1 MFLLNVYLDG
11 QLTCGGIPLVGRV
24 TVGRNPD
31 NRVVLTDTS
40 VSRAHAAF
48 VVEKDGDRVRVLLHD
63 LGSTNGCEVNRN
75 VFRGKAVPVAP
86 GDDIRIGTYR
96 AELLRKA
103 PELAGLQEDGD
114 RTILYEGPPLPR
126 EPIPVE
132 RLKALYELATS
143 AGNLE
148 LDALIEAAAGTIV
161 SCLRFDVLCIVL
173 ETDGGSEVVRTWNAA
188 GPCDPGEVRVSKKL
202 LGKCLRENLAVLA
215 DKKPDPAE
223 WNGED
228 SGVWSSLSCALC
240 VPLVHGSWNLGA
252 IYLSS
257 DVSALM
263 YDRDDLEFVILVGHQ
278 VSSAY
283 LSRKA
288 LQDLRAEAQKLEAV
302 VGSLEEGVIVADKDF
317 VVLSANRAARRIL
330 RAEAIEGRSIE
341 DVLASFE
348 HSFERTATGA
358 RTRFRIVVPHR
369 PDAGAGSGG
378 CAAAGSGAVSAAGRA
393 AGGAARAGGPKG
405 EDARGGVTMPGRGL
419 AGGGTSVYAATVSEN
434 AGGGDAW
441 RFVICLHDESHIERN
456 ERLKS
461 VFVNRLAHKL
471 RTPLTVIAG
480 VNSLIS
486 QQAVEGMDPELRS
499 LLDESVRHA
508 EECSAIIERFVEYTS
523 LDIARGAT
531 SRERA
536 SVGALIA
543 FAEDATR
550 NDAMA
555 KGFSIEQDLPEEEIE
570 VRGNRGNLA
579 IVFHHIAQNA
589 VKFGR
594 EGGRLAIRAEQSGD
608 SVWIRFIDDGPGIPT
623 AELENLCKMLHQ
635 VDTGNTGQVPGA
647 GLGLWIVRAIVD
659 SHRGDISIAS
669 PAEGDRGTMV
679 EIRLPA
685 ASAETDGEDGGDG
698 EREAGDAA
706 DTAFSETVPLEAKGS

>member
-1 MFLLNVYLDG
+1 
-11 QLTCGGIPLVGRV
+11 
-24 TVGRNPD
+24 
-31 NRVVLTDTS
+31 
-40 VSRAHAAF
+40 
-48 VVEKDGDRVRVLLHD
+48 
-63 LGSTNGCEVNRN
+63 
-75 VFRGKAVPVAP
+75 
-86 GDDIRIGTYR
+86 
-96 AELLRKA
+96 
-103 PELAGLQEDGD
+103 
-114 RTILYEGPPLPR
+114 
-126 EPIPVE
+126 
-132 RLKALYELATS
+132 
-143 AGNLE
+143 
-148 LDALIEAAAGTIV
+148 
-161 SCLRFDVLCIVL
+161 
-173 ETDGGSEVVRTWNAA
+173 
-188 GPCDPGEVRVSKKL
+188 
-202 LGKCLRENLAVLA
+202 
-215 DKKPDPAE
+215 
-223 WNGED
+223 
-228 SGVWSSLSCALC
+228 
-240 VPLVHGSWNLGA
+240 
-252 IYLSS
+252 
-257 DVSALM
+257 
-263 YDRDDLEFVILVGHQ
+263 
-278 VSSAY
+278 
-283 LSRKA
+283 
-288 LQDLRAEAQKLEAV
+288 
-302 VGSLEEGVIVADKDF
+302 
-317 VVLSANRAARRIL
+317 
-330 RAEAIEGRSIE
+330 
-341 DVLASFE
+341 
-348 HSFERTATGA
+348 
-358 RTRFRIVVPHR
+358 
-369 PDAGAGSGG
+369 
-378 CAAAGSGAVSAAGRA
+378 
-393 AGGAARAGGPKG
+393 
-405 EDARGGVTMPGRGL
+405 MPGRGL